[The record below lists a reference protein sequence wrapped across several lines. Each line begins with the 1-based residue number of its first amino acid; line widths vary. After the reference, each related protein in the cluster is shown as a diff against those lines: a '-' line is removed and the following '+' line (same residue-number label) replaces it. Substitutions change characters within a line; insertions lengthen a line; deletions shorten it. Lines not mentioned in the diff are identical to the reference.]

1 MNVFTLIYNML
12 ITPLV
17 YLFQF
22 IFIFVYSRTL
32 NFFVSTFILSL
43 CVNVLTLPLYNRAD
57 IMQKNEFSKKREL
70 EKWEKHIK
78 KTFKGEEKFMMLQ
91 TYYRQKGYKPYQS
104 LNGVL
109 PLLLEI
115 PFFVA
120 AYSFL
125 SGLNLITGV
134 SLWRIAD
141 LSQPDKLISF
151 SGVAINILPIIMT
164 IINLLSVKV
173 YSDDISLKNKLQLYV
188 FAIIFLILLY
198 NSPSLLCIYWIM
210 NNLFSLIKNII
221 YRIISHYKK
230 ENDRETKESD
240 KEKCKKEGK
249 KLTGLF
255 IFALL
260 HIVLFAG
267 LFIPSKI
274 IASAPEDFF
283 EKSLSVNP
291 SYYIMYSV
299 VLYAGIFLFWG
310 GMVYYLSNEKVRN
323 IIVQIVIML
332 SLIFIF
338 DYVLMGDM
346 GMMTKYFTYVS
357 APTAN
362 ILNNIRN
369 IVVIISIIVLV
380 HFIYKKK
387 AGILNYFVIAGG
399 IIFLALGLLNVY
411 KISTDFNAKRTAFET
426 RNNNTEIHLSKNG
439 KNVVVIMMDRMVG
452 QFIPYFLNEKPE
464 LMESF
469 SGFTYYNNVVSFGN
483 STNTGTPG
491 LYGGYEYIPQE
502 NNKKTDVSLKENQ
515 NEALKVM
522 PVLFLNNGYNVRV
535 SDPTYAGYNWIP
547 DLSIYDEYPEIA
559 TSITMGMMSDNNEL
573 YNVKELCSRNAFFNS
588 LLNVLPSF
596 FKPLIYEDGNYYN
609 PNRNYNIS
617 YQETRNNHVAY
628 GISDDY
634 YDSYCVLNKMENLT
648 YIDEDTNNNFFMMS
662 NDLTHSPC
670 ILKLPEYEPQLSV
683 DNTQYDSENPTRTD
697 LYGNTIYFDDNDE
710 RTTDRLKEYH
720 AQMSAMIKLAKWL
733 DYLKEQDVYDNTR
746 IIIVSDHAADEF
758 LYDDFVYLLKFP
770 SGTEAIADLF
780 RFQCTLL
787 VKDFDSKEFSVND
800 EFMTNADVPVIAME
814 GLIDNK
820 INPFTGKEISTK
832 YKTEN
837 ELQLNYTINA
847 SIDNNK
853 GNVYLPE
860 HWFSVHDN
868 IFDINNWKYLG
879 YY

>member
-1 MNVFTLIYNML
+1 MNVFTIIYNML

-17 YLFQF
+17 YLFQY
-22 IFIFVYSRTL
+22 IFILVYSRTL
-32 NFFVSTFILSL
+32 DFFVSTIILSI

-57 IMQKNEFSKKREL
+57 IMQKKEFSKKREL

-104 LNGVL
+104 LNGIL

-115 PFFVA
+115 PFFMA

-125 SGLNLITGV
+125 SNLNLITGV

-141 LSQPDKLISF
+141 LSQPDKLICV

-164 IINLLSVKV
+164 IINILSVKV
-173 YSDDISLKNKLQLYV
+173 YSDDISLKNKIQLYV
-188 FAIIFLILLY
+188 FAIVFLILLY

-230 ENDRETKESD
+230 EKEEESEEQDEKNSKKDD
-240 KEKCKKEGK
+240 KKI
-249 KLTGLF
+249 TGLL
-255 IFALL
+255 IFSLIQ
-260 HIVLFAG
+260 IVLFAG

-274 IASAPEDFF
+274 VASAPEDFF
-283 EKSLSVNP
+283 ERSLSVNP
-291 SYYIMYSV
+291 SYYIMNNV

-310 GMVYYLSNEKVRN
+310 GMIYYLSNEKARN
-323 IIVQIVIML
+323 IIVQIVVIL

-338 DYVLMGDM
+338 DYVLMDNM
-346 GMMTKYFTYVS
+346 GMMTKYFTYIS
-357 APTAN
+357 APT
-362 ILNNIRN
+362 ITTINNIRN

-380 HFIYKKK
+380 HCIYKKR
-387 AGILNYFVIAGG
+387 AGILNYFMIAGG
-399 IIFLALGLLNVY
+399 ILFIVIGLLNVY
-411 KISTDFNAKRTAFET
+411 KISSDFNTKKSAFET

-469 SGFTYYNNVVSFGN
+469 SGFTYYSNTVSFGN

-502 NNKKTDVSLKENQ
+502 NNKKTDVSLKDNQ

-522 PVLFLNNGYNVRV
+522 PVLFLNNGYNVMV

-547 DLSIYDEYPEIA
+547 DLSIYDDYPDIA
-559 TSITMGMMSDNNEL
+559 TSITMGMMSDNKEL
-573 YNVKELCSRNAFFNS
+573 YNVKQLCSRNAFFNS
-588 LLNVLPSF
+588 LFNVLPSF
-596 FKPLIYEDGNYYN
+596 VKTLVYENGNYYN
-609 PNRNYNIS
+609 PNRNYYIS
-617 YQETRNNHVAY
+617 YQETRSNHVAY

-634 YDSYCVLNKMENLT
+634 YDSYCVLDKMENLT

-670 ILKLPEYEPQLSV
+670 LLKEPEYEPQLHV
-683 DNTQYDSENPTRTD
+683 DNTQFDSNNPIRQD
-697 LYGNTIYFDDNDE
+697 FYGNTILFDDNDD
-710 RTTDRLKEYH
+710 RTRDRLKDYQ
-720 AQMSAMIKLAKWL
+720 AQMSAMIKLGEWL
-733 DYLKEQDVYDNTR
+733 DYLKEQNVYDNTR

-758 LYDDFVYLLKFP
+758 LYNEYIYSLKSP
-770 SGTEAIADLF
+770 DGIETLADLF

-787 VKDFDSKEFSVND
+787 VKDFDSKEFSVNE
-800 EFMTNADVPVIAME
+800 EFMTNADVPAIAVD

-847 SIDNNK
+847 SIDHNN

>member
-1 MNVFTLIYNML
+1 MNVFTIIYNML

-32 NFFVSTFILSL
+32 NFFVSTIILSI

-57 IMQKNEFSKKREL
+57 IMQKKEFSKKREL

-104 LNGVL
+104 LNGIL

-115 PFFVA
+115 PFFMA

-125 SGLNLITGV
+125 SNLNLITGV

-141 LSQPDKLISF
+141 LSQPDKLICV

-164 IINLLSVKV
+164 IINILSVKV
-173 YSDDISLKNKLQLYV
+173 YSDDISLKNKIQLYV
-188 FAIIFLILLY
+188 FAIVFLILLY

-230 ENDRETKESD
+230 EKEEESEEQDEKNSKKDD
-240 KEKCKKEGK
+240 KKI
-249 KLTGLF
+249 TGLL
-255 IFALL
+255 IFSLIQ
-260 HIVLFAG
+260 IVLFAG

-274 IASAPEDFF
+274 VASAPEDFF
-283 EKSLSVNP
+283 ERSLSVNP
-291 SYYIMYSV
+291 SYYIMNNV

-310 GMVYYLSNEKVRN
+310 GMIYYLSNEKARN
-323 IIVQIVIML
+323 IIVQIVVIL

-338 DYVLMGDM
+338 DYVLMDNM
-346 GMMTKYFTYVS
+346 GMMTKYFTYIS
-357 APTAN
+357 APT
-362 ILNNIRN
+362 ITTINNIRN

-380 HFIYKKK
+380 HCIYKKR
-387 AGILNYFVIAGG
+387 AGILNYFMIAGG
-399 IIFLALGLLNVY
+399 ILFIVIGLLNVY
-411 KISTDFNAKRTAFET
+411 KISSDFNTKKSAFET

-469 SGFTYYNNVVSFGN
+469 SGFTYYSNTVSFGN

-502 NNKKTDVSLKENQ
+502 NNKKTDVSLKDNQ

-522 PVLFLNNGYNVRV
+522 PVLFLNNGYNVMV

-547 DLSIYDEYPEIA
+547 DLSIYDDYPDIA
-559 TSITMGMMSDNNEL
+559 TSITMGMMSDNKEL
-573 YNVKELCSRNAFFNS
+573 YNVKQLCSRNAFFNS
-588 LLNVLPSF
+588 LFNVLPSF
-596 FKPLIYEDGNYYN
+596 VKTLVYENGNYYN
-609 PNRNYNIS
+609 PNRNYYIS
-617 YQETRNNHVAY
+617 YQETRSNHVAY

-634 YDSYCVLNKMENLT
+634 YDSYCVLDKMENLT

-670 ILKLPEYEPQLSV
+670 LLKEPEYEPQLHV
-683 DNTQYDSENPTRTD
+683 DNTQFDSNNPIRQD
-697 LYGNTIYFDDNDE
+697 FYGNTILFDDNDD
-710 RTTDRLKEYH
+710 RTRDRLKDYQ
-720 AQMSAMIKLAKWL
+720 AQMSAMIKLGEWL
-733 DYLKEQDVYDNTR
+733 DYLKEQNVYDNTR

-758 LYDDFVYLLKFP
+758 LYNEYIYSLKSP
-770 SGTEAIADLF
+770 DGIETLADLF

-787 VKDFDSKEFSVND
+787 VKDFDSKEFSVNE
-800 EFMTNADVPVIAME
+800 EFMTNADVPAIAVD

-847 SIDNNK
+847 SIDHNN